1 MKFAWIQTEK
11 ATYPPAQLCR
21 WLDVT
26 RSGFYA
32 WRGRPESTHTRDDRR
47 LKVLVR
53 ASFEASKQRY
63 GSPRVHEDLLE
74 QDEYVSRKRVVRL
87 MQEDGLKARLRKRY
101 KLTTMS
107 DPDQPVAANLLDRQF
122 EADAPNQRWVG
133 DTTEFVIGGTGKL
146 YFAAILDLFSRFIV
160 GWAVSAV
167 NDRHLTIKALQMA
180 LKRRCP
186 DAGLLHH
193 SDQGCTGEFNRSSR
207 RLNSEELRWEH
218 RNVVWHI
225 GRDVLR
231 CGRRGVPRRD
241 AVSTGVGSGQ
251 RSPAGCPAKMRRWRP
266 AYPSRLER
274 DGSAKMEAC
283 RRSAWPR
290 SRGAICRL
298 PSEKKLQSCTP
309 GTFGFVISL
318 GESAAP
324 RRQSRG
330 SYVAMLQP
338 AVADLSIALRPRS
351 GTPTGRRKDRR
362 WRSWLH
368 TTSCAGTCKTDSK
381 A

>member
-1 MKFAWIQTEK
+1 MKFAWVQTEK
-11 ATYPPAQLCR
+11 ATYPLAQLCR

-63 GSPRVHEDLLE
+63 GSPRVHKDLLE

-107 DPDQPVAANLLDRQF
+107 DHDQPVAANLLDRQF

-133 DTTEFVIGGTGKL
+133 DTTEFVIGGSGKL

-180 LKRRCP
+180 LKRRYP

-193 SDQGCTGEFNRSSR
+193 SDQGCTYASEDYQDVLDTHGITCSMSR
-207 RLNSEELRWEH
+207 RGNCYDNAVMESFFSTVKSELRVHFDSNGE
-218 RNVVWHI
+218 
-225 GRDVLR
+225 
-231 CGRRGVPRRD
+231 
-241 AVSTGVGSGQ
+241 
-251 RSPAGCPAKMRRWRP
+251 
-266 AYPSRLER
+266 
-274 DGSAKMEAC
+274 AKMELFDYIEVFYNQ
-283 RRSAWPR
+283 RRRHSTL
-290 SRGAICRL
+290 G
-298 PSEKKLQSCTP
+298 Q
-309 GTFGFVISL
+309 ISP
-318 GESAAP
+318 AAFE
-324 RRQSRG
+324 RR
-330 SYVAMLQP
+330 A
-338 AVADLSIALRPRS
+338 AA
-351 GTPTGRRKDRR
+351 
-362 WRSWLH
+362 
-368 TTSCAGTCKTDSK
+368 
-381 A
+381 